1 MFSIFM
7 QSKTSIY
14 QTNGIKIIKS
24 KELPPVGIKPDTT
37 KLWDF
42 LCYTLVLHLSAWIN
56 LLSVNWGMDLFIIH
70 LLFVH

>member
-1 MFSIFM
+1 MAKVKGSCVKIHYIFTDEGMFSIFM

-42 LCYTLVLHLSAWIN
+42 LCYTLVLHLSA
-56 LLSVNWGMDLFIIH
+56 
-70 LLFVH
+70 